1 MKKRILIVDD
11 DFMIRELLKFKLL
24 RCGFEVITA
33 GNEKEF
39 WQKAFQKKP
48 DLIILDILLKNKSGP
63 SVYQSLVDFVGFDA
77 GIPVVFISGLLSKEE
92 VASKKF
98 GNFNYALLSKPFNF
112 EELVTEVDRLLN
124 QNTSIDSNARNRI
137 RNSVFALG
145 LFFLL
150 LAPYVPN
157 SSSQEISGS
166 SAWFFSRRPTASP
179 STEERIK
186 VRRDPRGT
194 IRGVA
199 AWYSKSDPKIRPY
212 TANGEI
218 FDDSKYTCAVW
229 GIPFGTRLKV
239 TNLKNG
245 KSVICR
251 VNDRGPAKRLG
262 RQIDVS
268 KAAFR
273 KIASPRQGVVKV
285 SIQRLK

>member
-24 RCGFEVITA
+24 QCGFEVITA

-39 WQKAFQKKP
+39 WQKAFQSKP

-63 SVYQSLVDFVGFDA
+63 SVYQNLVDFVGLDP
-77 GIPVVFISGLLSKEE
+77 GIPVVFISGLLNKEE
-92 VASKKF
+92 VASNNF
-98 GNFNYALLSKPFNF
+98 GNVNYAVLSKPFDF
-112 EELVTEVDRLLN
+112 EELAAEVDRLLN
-124 QNTSIDSNARNRI
+124 QNTLIARNSRNQI

-166 SAWFFSRRPTASP
+166 PAWLFPRRTMAPP
-179 STEERIK
+179 FTEERIK
-186 VRRDPRGT
+186 VRREPRGT

-262 RQIDVS
+262 RQIDVT
-268 KAAFR
+268 KAAFQ
-273 KIASPRQGVVKV
+273 KIASLHEGVIKV
-285 SIQRLK
+285 SVTRVE